1 MHVLL
6 KHSLNNMKVNMN
18 VIKLFIDMDKM
29 MGDTYNKG
37 LAKLKTICEKN

>member
-1 MHVLL
+1 MNY
-6 KHSLNNMKVNMN
+6 SYPMN

-37 LAKLKTICEKN
+37 LIKLKTICEKN